1 MDHANRDP
9 DRNPFSPPE
18 PQSTLGL
25 TLSIAA
31 TIAAGIVVVL
41 VLLALQVDALAS
53 APGSV

>member
-1 MDHANRDP
+1 MDRTNRDL
-9 DRNPFSPPE
+9 DRSPFSPPE

-25 TLSIAA
+25 TLGIAA
-31 TIAAGIVVVL
+31 TIAAGIIVVL